1 MLRIRLPHSWRGE
14 HDDWMSDFDFQAV
27 FDEDYLHFYEPQLSE
42 RSDDETT
49 EIIETLKLAAGDRVL
64 DAPCGH
70 GRIANRLAAHGIKVT
85 GVDIT
90 PHFLEK
96 ARESGTDVD
105 YRLGDLRELPVDG
118 PFDAAISWFT
128 SFGYF
133 EDEDNRRVL
142 AEYHRVLRPGGK
154 LLLETL
160 HHDGLVRG
168 MVAAGFARVVEV
180 GDDLSI
186 DNNTFDPVTG
196 RLESDRMLVRDGLT
210 KRFHFFVR
218 LPTVPEWRDWLTEA
232 GFSDAAFAGR
242 SGAPLTVDSLRIV
255 VVATR

>member
-1 MLRIRLPHSWRGE
+1 LLDLWFNE
-14 HDDWMSDFDFQAV
+14 DDEAMSDFDFEAV
-27 FDEDYLHFYEPQLSE
+27 FDEDYLHFYEPYLSE
-42 RSDDETT
+42 RSDDEAA
-49 EIIETLKLAAGDRVL
+49 EIIETLGLTAGDRVL

-70 GRIANRLAAHGIKVT
+70 GRIANRLAAQGMKVT

-105 YRLGDLRELPVDG
+105 YRLGDLRELPVEG

-133 EDEDNRRVL
+133 EDEDNQRVL
-142 AEYHRVLRPGGK
+142 AEYRRVLRPGGK

-168 MVAAGFARVVEV
+168 MAAPGFARVVEV

-186 DNNTFDPVTG
+186 DNNTFDPVSG
-196 RLESDRMLVRDGLT
+196 RIESDRTLVRDGVT
-210 KRFHFFVR
+210 KRSHFFVR
-218 LPTVPEWRDWLTEA
+218 LPTVPEWRHWLLDA
-232 GFSDAAFAGR
+232 GFADATFAGR
-242 SGAPLTVDSLRIV
+242 SGEPLTVDSFRIV
-255 VVATR
+255 VVATA

>member
-1 MLRIRLPHSWRGE
+1 LLDSGSGE
-14 HDDWMSDFDFQAV
+14 DDEPMRDFDFEAV
-27 FDEDYLHFYEPQLSE
+27 FDEDYLHFYEPHLTD
-42 RSDDETT
+42 RSDAEAA
-49 EIIETLKLAAGDRVL
+49 EIIETLDLTAGDWVL

-70 GRIANRLAAHGIKVT
+70 GRIANRLAAQGIKVT

-133 EDEDNRRVL
+133 DDEDNRRVL
-142 AEYHRVLRPGGK
+142 AEYRRVLRPGGK
-154 LLLETL
+154 LLLESL

-168 MVAAGFARVVEV
+168 MAAPGFARVDEV

-186 DNNTFDPVTG
+186 DNNTFDPLTG
-196 RLESDRMLVRDGLT
+196 RLESDRMVVRDGVT

-218 LPTVPEWRDWLTEA
+218 LPTVPEWRNWLADA
-232 GFSDAAFAGR
+232 GFADVSFAGR
-242 SGAPLTVDSLRIV
+242 SGEPLTVDSFRIV
-255 VVATR
+255 VVATA